1 MKIDLLYGRGKLAV
15 DFPDHLQVTTVRKR
29 AMAAA
34 TDPAGDL
41 KKAFQ
46 APTAASP
53 LRELARTRKTACI
66 LVCDITRPVP
76 HGLLLPPLVAELV
89 AGGIAKE
96 NILILVATGLHRPNE
111 GEELREVIGS
121 DAVFKT
127 VRIENHFGRDRQA
140 HADLGRT
147 PSGIPML
154 IDRRFVAADLRITV
168 GLVEPHFMAGY
179 SGGRKLVVPGVAHCD
194 TIFRLHA
201 GGIMDHPK
209 RRQLRHR
216 RQPVAR

>member
-1 MKIDLLYGRGKLAV
+1 MKIDLLYGRGKLTV
-15 DFPDHLQVTTVRKR
+15 DLPDHLQVTTVRKR

-41 KKAFQ
+41 MKAFQ
-46 APTAASP
+46 APTAAAP

-89 AGGIAKE
+89 AGGIPKE

-121 DAVFKT
+121 DAVFKS

-140 HADLGRT
+140 TRT
-147 PSGIPML
+147 SGERP
-154 IDRRFVAADLRITV
+154 
-168 GLVEPHFMAGY
+168 
-179 SGGRKLVVPGVAHCD
+179 PGSRC
-194 TIFRLHA
+194 
-201 GGIMDHPK
+201 
-209 RRQLRHR
+209 
-216 RQPVAR
+216 